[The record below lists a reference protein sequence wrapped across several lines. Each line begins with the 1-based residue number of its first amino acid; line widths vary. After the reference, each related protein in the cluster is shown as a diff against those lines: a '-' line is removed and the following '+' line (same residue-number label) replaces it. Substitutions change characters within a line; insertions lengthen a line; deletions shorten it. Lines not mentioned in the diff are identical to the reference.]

1 MIKIS
6 RENRIYPLVGA
17 ILVFI
22 LSFSVLYLGENVGLS
37 DNGDFRRVLLS
48 NNLEYADDTDYY
60 YLFKQD
66 YKMEVEG
73 NNYFS
78 KAISVLKT
86 DKNWDIYSSPH
97 FMFIKLAKLLNLTDN
112 MIHGRDETSFN
123 IAWLAGLYIF
133 LLSCAAWGIF
143 TFFADFKPSVKA
155 AVLIMFLFV
164 FCDAGYLLY
173 FNSFYGE
180 PLQYVALMMLL
191 SVGLMI
197 YKNPTI
203 PKVIYFYVALYF
215 FAGSKLAN
223 VPYSIIIC
231 LMACVIILLRRDK
244 AFRKTVVISALVSLG
259 LMIQLY
265 VSIPDWMQEATTY
278 QAVFF
283 GIVKESDTPEADL
296 EELGVSQE
304 YVVLQNT
311 NAYMDED
318 EYPIDIN
325 GEEFK
330 RNFYDKVSK
339 LDLVMFYI
347 NHPVRLFEKLQTAIK
362 NTAYIRPP
370 NLGNLPDKQMTITD
384 KYSLWSK
391 VRVGLKF
398 MYSPV
403 TIFGIFVLLTVYI
416 ILIDI
421 FYLRRRMIEDPRRHY
436 MMSGINVLI
445 LGLWIN
451 LILPMVANGEADL
464 QKHMFLFINCN
475 DIMFMTLIIGMFNM
489 KRKHVVIS
497 LTAVAA
503 MTAAFYIHLP
513 NRSVTFGMYDGKK
526 IRWEVV
532 EEYSDGTMLITT
544 KKNIAEMVFDNNSNN
559 WENSSIRKWLNRDF
573 IQEFSEEDKDRI
585 VPTTNELILSFEDRD
600 MAVAGDHT
608 HYWNFTREQV
618 GDLAETAYHYYLED
632 EVFLPTLDMLSN
644 MNVNGSCWVLCPYAA
659 NNYMQRYMNSDGFI
673 LHTDVSNERGVRP
686 VMRIKSKE

>member
-1 MIKIS
+1 MC
-6 RENRIYPLVGA
+6 R
-17 ILVFI
+17 
-22 LSFSVLYLGENVGLS
+22 
-37 DNGDFRRVLLS
+37 
-48 NNLEYADDTDYY
+48 
-60 YLFKQD
+60 
-66 YKMEVEG
+66 M
-73 NNYFS
+73 
-78 KAISVLKT
+78 
-86 DKNWDIYSSPH
+86 
-97 FMFIKLAKLLNLTDN
+97 
-112 MIHGRDETSFN
+112 
-123 IAWLAGLYIF
+123 
-133 LLSCAAWGIF
+133 GIF

-370 NLGNLPDKQMTITD
+370 NLGEFAGQADDHYQIN
-384 KYSLWSK
+384 
-391 VRVGLKF
+391 
-398 MYSPV
+398 
-403 TIFGIFVLLTVYI
+403 TVY
-416 ILIDI
+416 
-421 FYLRRRMIEDPRRHY
+421 
-436 MMSGINVLI
+436 
-445 LGLWIN
+445 
-451 LILPMVANGEADL
+451 
-464 QKHMFLFINCN
+464 
-475 DIMFMTLIIGMFNM
+475 
-489 KRKHVVIS
+489 
-497 LTAVAA
+497 
-503 MTAAFYIHLP
+503 
-513 NRSVTFGMYDGKK
+513 
-526 IRWEVV
+526 
-532 EEYSDGTMLITT
+532 
-544 KKNIAEMVFDNNSNN
+544 
-559 WENSSIRKWLNRDF
+559 
-573 IQEFSEEDKDRI
+573 
-585 VPTTNELILSFEDRD
+585 
-600 MAVAGDHT
+600 
-608 HYWNFTREQV
+608 
-618 GDLAETAYHYYLED
+618 
-632 EVFLPTLDMLSN
+632 
-644 MNVNGSCWVLCPYAA
+644 
-659 NNYMQRYMNSDGFI
+659 
-673 LHTDVSNERGVRP
+673 GV
-686 VMRIKSKE
+686 K